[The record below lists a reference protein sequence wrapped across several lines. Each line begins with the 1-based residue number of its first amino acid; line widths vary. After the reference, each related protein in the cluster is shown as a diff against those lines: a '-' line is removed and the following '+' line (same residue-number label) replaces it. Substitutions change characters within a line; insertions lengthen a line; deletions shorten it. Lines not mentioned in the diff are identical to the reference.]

1 MVYHSPEIVDGCCG
15 EILKERSEMGQGR
28 FLKLILEEVE
38 PLDGR
43 YDFVVVALSELW

>member
-1 MVYHSPEIVDGCCG
+1 MLYHSHEIVDGCCA
-15 EILKERSEMGQGR
+15 EILKERSEMEQER

-38 PLDGR
+38 PLDCR